1 MVDDAVSATLGDVCG
16 TVGPRLLTVL
26 VAPRGLEIP
35 VAGVYLQ
42 DPREEISSDHA
53 AGRVLLAVGTSTAD
67 DQLTPVMHAAAA
79 VGAVAVVCR
88 DGGRPSQSTLETAE
102 AIGVALLSVPTD
114 LSWGELYE
122 VISAAVTVDD
132 LESTVRAVDAQ
143 WRELND
149 LPAIVEALATITGGS
164 VVIEDVH
171 TRVLAYSEAEHAD
184 RMRTSAILSHHLPEE
199 WQRQLRDRGIY
210 EQLMKSDE
218 VIHIEFEDLDL
229 LPRRVVPVR
238 LGRTTLGSIWL
249 AGEVETLAPE
259 ADEAL
264 RRAAPIA
271 ALQMMRQRLAIGVER
286 RMRESAAAALLRG
299 EEASA
304 RTLGQIGLAV
314 DENLVVLAVAVL
326 SRGASSPAAV
336 APRLIDLLT
345 MHLRTYERPAIGTAL
360 DESLVADAGQAPP
373 VAARLEEE
381 QVYIL
386 TRSRGVEDRD
396 LLGQI
401 LEKALE
407 HATRA
412 LGIRLRAG
420 IGHEVGVAGDILA
433 ARRSAEDCLRLG
445 PREAPVVRFEEVHD
459 QALLADVNQLV
470 HGWRGGPSDAFRA
483 VVDHDA
489 AHATDYLATLACLF
503 DAFGSAP
510 EVGRRMHLH
519 VNTARYRIRRIGEIT
534 GVDFAD
540 GEKRLALELTL
551 RANLPQDEVA
561 PALRHQGESSCEDL
575 TEP

>member
-1 MVDDAVSATLGDVCG
+1 MLGDVCG
-16 TVGPRLLTVL
+16 NVGPRLLTVL
-26 VAPRGLEIP
+26 VAPRGLEVP
-35 VAGVYLQ
+35 VTGVFLH
-42 DPREEISSDHA
+42 DPREEISSEHA
-53 AGRVLLAVGTSTAD
+53 AGRVLLAVGTSAAGD
-67 DQLTPVMHAAAA
+67 ELTSMIQSAAA
-79 VGAVAVVCR
+79 VGAVAVICR
-88 DGGRPSQSTLETAE
+88 DGGRPSQLALEQAE
-102 AIGVALLSVPTD
+102 SLGVALLSVPTD
-114 LSWGELYE
+114 LGWGELYE
-122 VISAAVTVDD
+122 LISAAINVDD
-132 LESTVRAVDAQ
+132 LESTVRTVDAE

-171 TRVLAYSEAEHAD
+171 SRILAYSEDEHAD
-184 RMRTSAILSHHLPEE
+184 RMRASAILKRHLPEE
-199 WQRQLRDRGIY
+199 WRRQLRERGIY
-210 EQLMKSDE
+210 EQLLKSDD
-218 VIHIEFEDLDL
+218 VMHIEFEEPDL
-229 LPRRVVPVR
+229 LPRMAVPVR

-249 AGEVETLAPE
+249 AGEIETLAPE

-299 EEASA
+299 EEASP
-304 RTLGQIGLAV
+304 RMLSQIGLAV

-360 DESLVADAGQAPP
+360 DESLVADPDQSPP
-373 VAARLEEE
+373 FASGSGEE

-386 TRSRGVEDRD
+386 TSSRGADDRD
-396 LLGQI
+396 LLGQV
-401 LEKALE
+401 LSKALE

-412 LGIRLRAG
+412 LGVQLQAG
-420 IGHEVGVAGDILA
+420 IGHEVGVAGDIRS
-433 ARRSAEDCLRLG
+433 ARRSADDCLRLG
-445 PREAPVVRFEEVHD
+445 PQGASVVRFEEIHD
-459 QALLADVNQLV
+459 RALLADVNQLV
-470 HGWRGGPSDAFRA
+470 RGWRGGPSAAFRA

-503 DAFGSAP
+503 DSFGSAP

-534 GVDFAD
+534 GVNFTD
-540 GEKRLALELTL
+540 GEARLALELTL
-551 RANLPQDEVA
+551 RGNLQRGEGASAPSDE
-561 PALRHQGESSCEDL
+561 PKSTPDDFGR
-575 TEP
+575 P